1 MAKIV
6 CELPW
11 KLREETANEISE
23 LEPRE
28 EISDWLD
35 AWLDRYEVLLEERIR
50 QLEVVLEKAPDSV
63 NYVRIAG
70 EVEDLWQRASGQ
82 PICFQSGGRAAP
94 EEKGRHDRRPPAAA
108 REPTMTGDEARLR
121 FCKRSYTT

>member
-1 MAKIV
+1 MAKTM

-11 KLREETANEISE
+11 KLREDTANEISE
-23 LEPRE
+23 PEPGE

-35 AWLDRYEVLLEERIR
+35 AWLDRYKVLLEERTR

-70 EVEDLWQRASGQ
+70 EVEDLWQRASSQ
-82 PICFQSGGRAAP
+82 PTCFQSGGHAAP
-94 EEKGRHDRRPPAAA
+94 KEKARLDRRPPGAA
-108 REPTMTGDEARLR
+108 REPAMTGDEARLR
-121 FCKRSYTT
+121 FCKRSCTA